1 MSEAPNGGTP
11 AGSPAQSTPANTDA
25 ATNDVVAGTALAQAQ
40 EGDTLAAIEHG
51 GSEAEP
57 NVAADRSGGDDTLRL
72 ADLLQGEH
80 DGNLD
85 ALLTFTSDGTNTT
98 VHVSAGGEM
107 PAHHEQDIVLRGV
120 GDLTAGGA
128 RSSSA
133 IIADL
138 LMQGALGTD
147 AAG

>member
-1 MSEAPNGGTP
+1 MSEANGSTGGTP
-11 AGSPAQSTPANTDA
+11 EAGSPVQSTSENTEA
-25 ATNDVVAGTALAQAQ
+25 VATDVVVSTQSARAQ
-40 EGDTLAAIEHG
+40 EGDSLAAA
-51 GSEAEP
+51 AEQD
-57 NVAADRSGGDDTLRL
+57 VSAATAAPMPGADVLRL

-85 ALLTFTSDGTNTT
+85 ALLTFTSDGTDTT
-98 VHVSAGGEM
+98 LHVTAGSTLQET
-107 PAHHEQDIVLRGV
+107 QDIVLHGV

-138 LMQGALGTD
+138 LMQGALGID
-147 AAG
+147 AGG

>member
-1 MSEAPNGGTP
+1 MSEATSGSNSGTP
-11 AGSPAQSTPANTDA
+11 EASSSVEGTSANTE
-25 ATNDVVAGTALAQAQ
+25 ATANELVVSTQSARAQ
-40 EGDTLAAIEHG
+40 EGDSLAAA
-51 GSEAEP
+51 AEQD
-57 NVAADRSGGDDTLRL
+57 VSAATAGPMPGTDVLRL

-85 ALLTFTSDGTNTT
+85 ALLTFTSDGIDTT
-98 VHVSAGGEM
+98 LHVIAGSSVQ
-107 PAHHEQDIVLRGV
+107 PTQDIVLHGV

-138 LMQGALGTD
+138 LMQGALGMD
-147 AAG
+147 AGG

>member
-1 MSEAPNGGTP
+1 MSESTSGSNSGTPEASSSVDGTSANTEAAPNELVVST
-11 AGSPAQSTPANTDA
+11 QSAR
-25 ATNDVVAGTALAQAQ
+25 AQ
-40 EGDTLAAIEHG
+40 EGDSLAAAGEQDV
-51 GSEAEP
+51 S
-57 NVAADRSGGDDTLRL
+57 AATAASLPGADVLRL

-85 ALLTFTSDGTNTT
+85 ALLTFTSDGTDTT
-98 VHVSAGGEM
+98 LHVTAGSTLQET
-107 PAHHEQDIVLRGV
+107 QDIVLHGV

-138 LMQGALGTD
+138 LMQGALGID
-147 AAG
+147 AGG